1 MRCNGFYF
9 SILKAANQKIFLGAY
24 TSLNIYKNAWNTFT
38 YIKSRILGEFFQP
51 TSLLPD
57 FMLNCVSKYKL
68 LYIPT
73 RKWKTYPLYLKIVFN
88 NYCIIFRPTEL
99 DALLFGHLFTI
110 LTTPLPNLEL
120 ANTVRRFPT
129 LINLVKK
136 VEKDYFKR
144 EDDH

>member
-1 MRCNGFYF
+1 M
-9 SILKAANQKIFLGAY
+9 I
-24 TSLNIYKNAWNTFT
+24 IY
-38 YIKSRILGEFFQP
+38 
-51 TSLLPD
+51 
-57 FMLNCVSKYKL
+57 
-68 LYIPT
+68 
-73 RKWKTYPLYLKIVFN
+73 
-88 NYCIIFRPTEL
+88 FRPTEL

-144 EDDH
+144 EDDR